1 MELCAQDSITNL
13 LIVVQQV
20 EKEACGERGMWRKRH
35 VEKEAC
41 GERGMWR
48 KRLGLELCAE
58 DPMSITHLLVIVV
71 QLVRVQQPL
80 RVAKDLA
87 HGLRLHSRLLPRHL
101 VHPLQRVQV
110 GDKGGLHPCQYLQ
123 GLKPKSVTSRARGGK
138 YKPEEQMP

>member
-13 LIVVQQV
+13 LIVVQ
-20 EKEACGERGMWRKRH
+20 H
-35 VEKEAC
+35 VEKEARLGALCTGFYNKPLDSRPAC
-41 GERGMWR
+41 GDR
-48 KRLGLELCAE
+48 GLELCAE
-58 DPMSITHLLVIVV
+58 DPTSITHLLVIVV

-87 HGLRLHSRLLPRHL
+87 HGLRLHSRLLPRYL